1 MITKKPMDTL
11 VIKDDAFEVIDASA
25 RSSIEV
31 INEKLDTFEITL
43 SAESWS
49 GSAPYTY
56 AYTKSG
62 VNSNDS
68 FEIIG
73 FTPTNKDSD
82 NEAIRE
88 CLAYITYGTTSAN
101 TITFVA
107 CTDVPTID
115 LPIVLRKV

>member
-1 MITKKPMDTL
+1 MTKPMS
-11 VIKDDAFEVIDASA
+11 IMAFEDEEYEVVDAAA
-25 RSSIEV
+25 RSDIEE
-31 INEKLDTFEITL
+31 ISDKLDTFEITL
-43 SAESWS
+43 EAESWS

-73 FTPTNKDSD
+73 FTPTNDDSD
-82 NEAIRE
+82 NETIRE
-88 CLAYITYGTTSAN
+88 CLAYITYGTTSSN

-107 CTDVPTID
+107 CTDVPTVD